1 MDEQTDAAAAAA
13 HPLRDETARQLVI
26 LAAGLAFVTLAT
38 VVERWLSQPDAMRTA
53 RMTAARAGEKVAAAA
68 ASDCWHVAEWCR
80 LAYEKA
86 R

>member
-1 MDEQTDAAAAAA
+1 MDDTDDIAAAA

-26 LAAGLAFVTLAT
+26 LAAGLAFVTIAT

-53 RMTAARAGEKVAAAA
+53 RMAAARTGERVAAAA

-80 LAYEKA
+80 LAYERA